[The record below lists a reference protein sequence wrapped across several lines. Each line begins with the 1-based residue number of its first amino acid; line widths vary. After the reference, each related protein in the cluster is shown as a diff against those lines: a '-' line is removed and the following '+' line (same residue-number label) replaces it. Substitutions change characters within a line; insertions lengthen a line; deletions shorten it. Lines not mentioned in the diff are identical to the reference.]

1 MLKNILKT
9 NHDWT
14 GLILRLTIGV
24 VLWPHG
30 AQKVLGL
37 FGGHGFTG
45 TMDFFTGKLQL
56 PWIIA
61 LLVIVIEFLGSIC
74 MVLGVAVRIWAVAV
88 IGLFIG
94 IIFTVHIPNGF
105 FMNWAGNQAGEGF
118 EYHLLLIGIAL
129 AIIINGAGKFS
140 IDELL
145 TREKRPKYF

>member
-94 IIFTVHIPNGF
+94 IIYTVHVPNGF

-118 EYHLLLIGIAL
+118 EYHLLLIGIAS

-145 TREKRPKYF
+145 TREKKPKYF